1 MDNNFDNTGQY
12 SDPQGESNTPERP
25 RSGTNFNDYFNSAM
39 RSALVVG
46 VGFVLQALAV
56 LTFQWGF
63 ISSLLY
69 ILGLVLVPILLYIT
83 GKRYFN
89 TRVTGPIPYLS
100 AAAYLFWTFLL
111 SLIIAALVYYI
122 AFYFMLRNPA
132 ITEALSQSIE
142 MLGSVIE
149 DDAMRTQLADS
160 YAQMTPKS
168 MTLSTCSTFFFFGT
182 VYVYIIAIFLR
193 RS

>member
-1 MDNNFDNTGQY
+1 MDNDFERERDNDMPEENSGQ
-12 SDPQGESNTPERP
+12 GTTPVA
-25 RSGTNFNDYFNSAM
+25 NFNEYFNSAM

-46 VGFVLQALAV
+46 VGFLLQALAV

-63 ISSLLY
+63 VSSLLY
-69 ILGLVLVPILLYIT
+69 LVGLVLVPILLYIT
-83 GKRYFN
+83 GKRYFD
-89 TRVTGPIPYLS
+89 TQVTGPIPYLS

-122 AFYFMLRNPA
+122 AFYFMFRNPA
-132 ITEALSQSIE
+132 ITEALSQSME
-142 MLGSVIE
+142 MIGSMME